1 MATKRVLEPLITW
14 GTVGTLVDRLVLC
27 CPSCICLLNTLYIPY
42 HVLCA
47 GMHCMICLQT
57 IHIGVLGQEVMN
69 NVLLVVM
76 DRILTQTQVTA
87 NVVEG
92 VQYNL
97 DLRTLLRSD
106 ATSQRYPSSEL
117 PIIVHLM

>member
-1 MATKRVLEPLITW
+1 MCWNDKYLA
-14 GTVGTLVDRLVLC
+14 
-27 CPSCICLLNTLYIPY
+27 
-42 HVLCA
+42 
-47 GMHCMICLQT
+47 CMICLQT

-76 DRILTQTQVTA
+76 DRILTQTQVTD

-92 VQYNL
+92 DQYSL

-106 ATSQRYPSSEL
+106 ATSQRYPS
-117 PIIVHLM
+117 